1 MEKQIPIYFDSVIV
15 DSPFQG
21 ISESNP
27 NIGRLK
33 VRVFTKYGNRNGS
46 YITEAVANAVLTS
59 VSHFDAKAII
69 VPTSGGHSARVISN
83 LRPHPLILALC
94 SSEAV
99 ARRLSLNYG
108 VYPIIVSVDHND
120 MDDVVNICREV
131 AVKVLGLKEH
141 DVVVIAGGIHANKSI
156 KQTNFMKIEE
166 I

>member
-1 MEKQIPIYFDSVIV
+1 MKDEEIYKQLSRYKKILEDKGYNVIYVGLYGSQNYNLD
-15 DSPFQG
+15 DE
-21 ISESNP
+21 ESD
-27 NIGRLK
+27 I
-33 VRVFTKYGNRNGS
+33 
-46 YITEAVANAVLTS
+46 
-59 VSHFDAKAII
+59 DAKAII